1 MKSSSGVT
9 QTELSRRFRC
19 SQSTISKIL
28 SHKSEILKDAADNM
42 VKDHK
47 RKRVGKA
54 EDIEKA
60 LYTWFGDAR
69 ARDAPIT
76 SLILEE
82 KAKQFAASL
91 DRPDFKVTNGWLCRW
106 KTRYGIKYKKAHGEK
121 NDADVESA
129 DVWTSTVLSEILEN
143 FEPQNIYN
151 ADETGVYYRA
161 LPDGTLTFA
170 TEKLSGSK
178 KAKDRITALVTVN
191 MDGTDKRP
199 LLVIGKSKNPRCF
212 RGVQQLPTP
221 YKNNSNAWMTGD
233 IFQDWLVSFEAD
245 MAKEDCN
252 IVLVVDNCSAH
263 PKHCADDLPHIK
275 LVFLPPNVTSVIQ
288 PCDMGIIRNLKAN
301 YRRKVVSRVITHIES
316 NCDVTVSSIAKSIT
330 ILDAMHMLKT
340 AWPGKMCGSHLLST
354 VSARQALSALLVKM
368 TCWNS
373 LLMGCQVKILKPS

>member
-1 MKSSSGVT
+1 
-9 QTELSRRFRC
+9 
-19 SQSTISKIL
+19 
-28 SHKSEILKDAADNM
+28 
-42 VKDHK
+42 
-47 RKRVGKA
+47 
-54 EDIEKA
+54 
-60 LYTWFGDAR
+60 
-69 ARDAPIT
+69 
-76 SLILEE
+76 
-82 KAKQFAASL
+82 
-91 DRPDFKVTNGWLCRW
+91 
-106 KTRYGIKYKKAHGEK
+106 
-121 NDADVESA
+121 
-129 DVWTSTVLSEILEN
+129 
-143 FEPQNIYN
+143 
-151 ADETGVYYRA
+151 
-161 LPDGTLTFA
+161 
-170 TEKLSGSK
+170 
-178 KAKDRITALVTVN
+178 

-245 MAKEDCN
+245 MAKEDRN

-275 LVFLPPNVTSVIQ
+275 LVFFPPSVTSVIQ

-301 YRRKVVSRVITHIES
+301 YRRKVVSRVITHIEP

-368 TCWNS
+368 TCRNS